1 MRRSERPFC
10 QLPIPLL
17 AGFFIF
23 FSVQLTFHRFDKDLL
38 QVEYEGLNPALN
50 AQTYAGLAMGSDQL
64 MSYLLA
70 IRLQLHDNQAGQHFV
85 YEKISYPVLI
95 GWLSQI
101 SALNPQSEYPMLLAS
116 RVYSQTRDPGQL
128 RQILEYIEKEF
139 SANPQMHWRRMAE
152 ASVIARHQLG
162 DLELALRMAERL
174 ADLPASVI
182 MPHWARDLRILL
194 LAELNQFESA
204 IVIIEAMLQSGSVT
218 DRDEQRF
225 LQEKLLKFRQL
236 LFESQQKAINQ
247 TN

>member
-1 MRRSERPFC
+1 MRRSERPFR

-17 AGFFIF
+17 AGFFILF
-23 FSVQLTFHRFDKDLL
+23 CAQLVYHQSDNDKL
-38 QVEYEGLNPALN
+38 QVEYEGLSQAFS

-64 MSYLLA
+64 LSYLLA

-85 YEKISYPVLI
+85 YENIDYPILI

-128 RQILEYIEKEF
+128 RQILQYIEQEF
-139 SANPQMHWRRMAE
+139 ASNPQLHWRRMAE
-152 ASVIARHQLG
+152 ACVIARHQLG

-174 ADLPASVI
+174 ADLPASII

-204 IVIIEAMLQSGSVT
+204 IVIIEAMLQSGSIK
-218 DRDEQRF
+218 DIDEQRF
-225 LQEKLLKFRQL
+225 LQEKLLKLRQL
-236 LFESQQKAINQ
+236 LFESQQKAIN
-247 TN
+247 